1 MAAAVSYDPQVQQ
14 VATVYARGFLQAAQR
29 ELGSEV
35 AVWDAVE
42 ELEGLSGQVFAQQP
56 ALVTRLSSSRANQA
70 EKVALLRKVLG
81 ERVSSVVVR
90 FLGVLCQHGRF
101 DLLGPIVAQTR
112 VLANQAA
119 GIVPVVITSAVELP
133 ADVEERVTQNLAAKL
148 GGKIELTKKVDPELL
163 GGLQVRVGDTVFDGS
178 VQGKLE
184 RVRRTAFERAAE
196 RIRAEFDRF
205 VSVE

>member
-35 AVWDAVE
+35 AVGDAVE
-42 ELEGLSGQVFAQQP
+42 ELELLSTQVFAQQP
-56 ALVTRLSSSRANQA
+56 GMVTRLSSSRASQA
-70 EKVALLRKVLG
+70 DKVALLKQVLG
-81 ERVSSVVVR
+81 GRVSSVVVR

-101 DLLGPIVAQTR
+101 NLLGSIVSQTR

-133 ADVEERVTQNLAAKL
+133 ADVEERVTQSLAALL
-148 GGKIELTKKVDPELL
+148 GGKIELTKKVDPKLL

>member
-14 VATVYARGFLQAAQR
+14 VATVYARGFLQAAQH
-29 ELGSEV
+29 ELGNEA
-35 AVWDAVE
+35 AVWEAVE
-42 ELEGLSGQVFAQQP
+42 ELEALSTQVFAHQP
-56 ALVTRLSSSRANQA
+56 GIVARLSSSRASQA
-70 EKVALLRKVLG
+70 DKVALLKKVLG
-81 ERVSSVVVR
+81 GRVSGVVVK

-101 DLLGPIVAQTR
+101 ELLGPVVAQTR

-119 GIVPVVITSAVELP
+119 NIVPVVITSAVELP
-133 ADVEERVTQNLAAKL
+133 ADVEARVTQNLAAAL
-148 GGKIELTKKVDPELL
+148 GGKIELTKKIDPELL

>member
-42 ELEGLSGQVFAQQP
+42 ELEVLATQVFAHQP
-56 ALVTRLSSSRANQA
+56 GMVARLSSSRASLA
-70 EKVALLRKVLG
+70 DKVALLKKVLG
-81 ERVSSVVVR
+81 DRVSSVVVR

-101 DLLGPIVAQTR
+101 DFLGPIVSQTR

-133 ADVEERVTQNLAAKL
+133 ADVEERVTQSLAAKL
-148 GGKIELTKKVDPELL
+148 GGKIALTKKIDPELL

>member
-14 VATVYARGFLQAAQR
+14 VATVYARGFLQAASR
-29 ELGSEV
+29 ELGSEASV
-35 AVWDAVE
+35 SGAIE
-42 ELEGLSGQVFAQQP
+42 ELEALSTEVFAKQP
-56 ALVTRLSSSRANQA
+56 GIVDRLTTSRASQA

-81 ERVSSVVVR
+81 GQVSSVVVR

-101 DLLGPIVAQTR
+101 DLFGSIVAQTR

-133 ADVEERVTQNLAAKL
+133 AEVEARVSQNLAAAL
-148 GGKIELTKKVDPELL
+148 GGKIELTKQVDPSLL

>member
-29 ELGSEV
+29 ELGNEA
-35 AVWDAVE
+35 AVCEAVE
-42 ELEGLSGQVFAQQP
+42 ELEALSTQVFADQP
-56 ALVTRLSSSRANQA
+56 GIVARLSSSRASQA
-70 EKVALLRKVLG
+70 DKVALLKTVLG
-81 ERVSSVVVR
+81 GRVAGVVVK

-101 DLLGPIVAQTR
+101 ELLGPVVAQTR

-119 GIVPVVITSAVELP
+119 NIVPVVITSAVELP
-133 ADVEERVTQNLAAKL
+133 ADVEARVTQNLAAAL
-148 GGKIELTKKVDPELL
+148 GGKIELTKKIDPELL

>member
-14 VATVYARGFLQAAQR
+14 VATVYARGFLQAASR
-29 ELGSEV
+29 ELGSEASV
-35 AVWDAVE
+35 SGAIE
-42 ELEGLSGQVFAQQP
+42 ELEALSTEVFAKQP
-56 ALVTRLSSSRANQA
+56 GIVDRLTTSRASQA

-81 ERVSSVVVR
+81 GKVSSVVVR

-101 DLLGPIVAQTR
+101 DLFGPIVAQTR

-133 ADVEERVTQNLAAKL
+133 AEVEARVSQNLAAAL
-148 GGKIELTKKVDPELL
+148 GGKIELTKQVDPSLL

>member
-35 AVWDAVE
+35 AVGDAVE
-42 ELEGLSGQVFAQQP
+42 ELELLSTQVFAQQP
-56 ALVTRLSSSRANQA
+56 GMVTRLSSSRASQA
-70 EKVALLRKVLG
+70 DKVALLKQVLG
-81 ERVSSVVVR
+81 GRVSSVVVR

-101 DLLGPIVAQTR
+101 NLLGSIVSQTR

-133 ADVEERVTQNLAAKL
+133 ADVEERVTQSLAALL
-148 GGKIELTKKVDPELL
+148 GGKIELTKKVDPKLL
-163 GGLQVRVGDTVFDGS
+163 GGLQVRVEDTVFDGS

>member
-35 AVWDAVE
+35 AVWEAVE
-42 ELEGLSGQVFAQQP
+42 ELEVLSTQVFAQQP
-56 ALVTRLSSSRANQA
+56 GIVTRLSSSRASQA
-70 EKVALLRKVLG
+70 DKVALLKQVLG
-81 ERVSSVVVR
+81 GRVSSVVVR
-90 FLGVLCQHGRF
+90 FLGVVCQHGRF
-101 DLLGPIVAQTR
+101 NLLGSIVSQTR

-119 GIVPVVITSAVELP
+119 GIVPVLITSAVELP

-148 GGKIELTKKVDPELL
+148 GGKIELTKKVDPQLL